1 MIVTKVTYRAVH
13 TYSVGIEVADGPLLD
28 AHLYYDPDM
37 MYRPERFELQWNE
50 DGEPESIWLVGAT
63 TEHMGI
69 KRSFGLK
76 QAPGWLRELVQE
88 NIAEAE
94 DWKW

>member
-1 MIVTKVTYRAVH
+1 MVVTNVTRKAGH
-13 TYSVGIEVADGPLLD
+13 TYSVGIEVAHGPMLD
-28 AHLYYDPDM
+28 AHAYYNPGM
-37 MYRPERFELQWNE
+37 MYRPERFELQWDE
-50 DGEPESIWLVGAT
+50 GEEPNGIEIFGTT

-76 QAPGWLRELVQE
+76 QAPQWLRELVQE